1 MQANIAQHC
10 SRTSSPLRAELL
22 AAKAIETVTIHLVS
36 RIILHITILQPD
48 IELMTNPVDTVSI
61 IVPFYNEEGN
71 VLPLVE
77 RVSEAL
83 ANFSHPWELVLVDDG
98 SSDKTLNRLH
108 EAVATFGKH
117 IHIVEL
123 QRNFGQT
130 AAMQAGIDEA
140 RGSLLVTLDGDLQND
155 PADIPGMIQE
165 LQDRDLDLLVGWR
178 KNRKDTLVMRKIPSR
193 IANRLIRKVTG
204 VHLHDYGCSLKVY
217 RAAAMKNVR
226 LYGEMHR
233 FIPTWVATSVR
244 PSRIGER
251 VVNHNARLTGESKY
265 GISRTFRVIIDLLFM
280 WFFMRFR
287 ARPGHFFGS
296 IGLAF
301 GVVGSLMLAWMGFDK
316 FVLGQHI
323 GTRPMLLAGVML
335 VITSIQFIT
344 TGIVAELLARVYFES
359 SNRKPYIIRP
369 SVDDANRGWH
379 EPPTQ

>member
-1 MQANIAQHC
+1 
-10 SRTSSPLRAELL
+10 
-22 AAKAIETVTIHLVS
+22 
-36 RIILHITILQPD
+36 
-48 IELMTNPVDTVSI
+48 MTNSVDSVSI

-77 RVSEAL
+77 HVESAL
-83 ANFSHPWELVLVDDG
+83 ADFELAWELVLVDDG
-98 SSDKTLNRLH
+98 SSDRTLDQLYK
-108 EAVATFGKH
+108 AAQKFGNH

-155 PADIPGMIQE
+155 PADIPAMIKDLQE
-165 LQDRDLDLLVGWR
+165 RDLDLLVGWR
-178 KNRKDTLVMRKIPSR
+178 ANRKDTLIMRKIPSR

-217 RAAAMKNVR
+217 RASVMKRVR

-233 FIPTWVATSVR
+233 FIPAWVATAVP

-251 VVNHNARLTGESKY
+251 VVNHHERLSGESKY

-287 ARPGHFFGS
+287 ARPGHLFGTM
-296 IGLAF
+296 GLAF
-301 GVVGSLMLAWMGFDK
+301 GIVGVMILTWLGIDK
-316 FVLGQHI
+316 FLFGQHI
-323 GTRPMLLAGVML
+323 GGRPLLLVGVML
-335 VITSIQFIT
+335 VIASIQFLT
-344 TGIVAELLARVYFES
+344 TGIIAEMLSRIYFES
-359 SNRKPYIIRP
+359 ANRNAYVIRP
-369 SVDDANRGWH
+369 PREKLERQWH
-379 EPPTQ
+379 RIR

>member
-1 MQANIAQHC
+1 MT
-10 SRTSSPLRAELL
+10 TS
-22 AAKAIETVTIHLVS
+22 
-36 RIILHITILQPD
+36 
-48 IELMTNPVDTVSI
+48 VDTVSI

-77 RVSEAL
+77 RVGEAL
-83 ANFSHPWELVLVDDG
+83 ANFSCPWELVLVDDG
-98 SSDKTLNRLH
+98 STDRTLDRLH
-108 EAVATFGKH
+108 EAVSKHGKH

-165 LQDRDLDLLVGWR
+165 LHERDLDLLVGWR

-193 IANRLIRKVTG
+193 IANRLIREVTG

-217 RAAAMKNVR
+217 RAAAMKGVR

-233 FIPTWVATSVR
+233 FIPTWIATAVR

-251 VVNHNARLTGESKY
+251 VVNHNARLSGESKY

-287 ARPGHFFGS
+287 ARPGHFFGT

-301 GVVGSLMLAWMGFDK
+301 GLIGSLILFWLGIDK
-316 FVLGQHI
+316 FLLGNDI
-323 GTRPMLLAGVML
+323 GTRPMLLAGVMM

-344 TGIVAELLARVYFES
+344 TGIIAELLTRVYFES
-359 SNRKPYIIRP
+359 SNRTPYIIRP
-369 SVDDANRGWH
+369 PRDADQRGWH
-379 EPPTQ
+379 EPPTA